1 MSTNIALPNSVANN
15 FLRVAEESQS
25 SELGGRIMKF
35 VKGHYNVG
43 DDEVPAGGEYVAH
56 VNKLLRGYVKFGGGK
71 LIEQRLGKVAEG
83 FQVPKRE
90 ELGDTDQTTWERDA
104 NGKPRDP
111 WALQYY
117 LPLESS
123 ETGEVSVFVTSSRG
137 GFGAIS
143 NLCTVFA
150 RNVKNGL
157 PVIKLGTSS
166 YRHRTYGRIAIPDF
180 PVVGWDKGGAD
191 TGVDTGVVDDDDDMV
206 QVVSPS
212 EDMDDACPF

>member
-1 MSTNIALPNSVANN
+1 MTNDIASSNSTNHFLQVAQ
-15 FLRVAEESQS
+15 EIQS
-25 SELGGRIMKF
+25 SELGRLMKF

-123 ETGEVSVFVTSSRG
+123 ETSSHG
-137 GFGAIS
+137 GFGAIG

-180 PVVGWDKGGAD
+180 PVVGWYKGGAD
-191 TGVDTGVVDDDDDMV
+191 TGVEPGGVDDDDDMV

-212 EDMDDACPF
+212 EDMNDACPF